1 MQHSITAHTH
11 PMFRFWHWVLI
22 GFLLFALM
30 VAHMVVPANGT
41 AQSVAAPSIPAFPGA
56 EGFGAESQGGRGGEI
71 LFVDNLNDSGP
82 GSLRAALEAG
92 QPRTI
97 IFRVGGTIT
106 LKNAIIVTNPYVTV
120 AGQTAPGDGIALR
133 IDGTADTQPL
143 IIETHDVI
151 IRHLRVRSGPGVPDS
166 VNGDA
171 ITITGGYNIIIDHS
185 SLSWGTDE
193 VINTWYS
200 PYNVTI
206 QNSIVSEGLYDS
218 VHKKGIHSMG
228 GLFGDKSDRVTL
240 YKNLFAHNSQR
251 NPMLKSDGSGT
262 FQVVNNV
269 FYHWH
274 YFGAQIG
281 DGEATTRVNFI
292 GNYYKPG
299 PETRTNRYEV
309 LVGTGAE
316 VYVEGN
322 IGPRRTENTQD
333 EWSLVGDIYNFEQPA
348 ATKYRVTSPFDAPE
362 IDVQPAL
369 EAYDDILE
377 DVGATKPKRDAVDLR
392 VIQDVINGTGKMID
406 YPDEVGGWPEL
417 ASGTPYVDND
427 GDGMADDWETQY
439 GFNPDDSSDTNQDAD
454 GDGYTNIEE
463 FLNETNPGQGGS
475 GTPKQGLAYE
485 FFTNATLSGTP
496 DYTGVD
502 ATIDFDWGSEVP
514 APGLSKDT
522 FSVRWTGQVEPQ
534 YSERYTF
541 CTRSDDG
548 IRLWVNGQ
556 RLINNW
562 TDHVVTENC
571 GTVELAANQRYD
583 LKVEYYEHHGRA
595 VVQLF
600 WLSASQ
606 RKEIIPKS
614 QLYSDQS

>member
-1 MQHSITAHTH
+1 MKHYSTTYTHSI
-11 PMFRFWHWVLI
+11 FRLWHWALI
-22 GFLLFALM
+22 SSIVVTLM
-30 VAHMVVPANGT
+30 IAHLVIPAAGT
-41 AQSVAAPSIPAFPGA
+41 AQSVASPDPVPAFPGA
-56 EGFGAESQGGRGGEI
+56 EGFGAESQGGRGGAV

-82 GSLRAALEAG
+82 GSLRAALEAS

-106 LKNAIIVTNPYVTV
+106 LKNELIVTNPYVTV

-133 IDGTADTQPL
+133 IDGTADIRPL

-151 IRHLRVRSGPGVPDS
+151 IRHLRFRSGPGAPDS

-218 VHKKGIHSMG
+218 VHEKGIHSMG
-228 GLFGDKSDRVTL
+228 GLFGDKSDRITL

-251 NPMLKSDGSGT
+251 NPMLKSDESGT

-269 FYHWH
+269 FYHWR

-281 DGEATTRVNFI
+281 DGEAITRVNFI

-348 ATKYRVTSPFDAPE
+348 ATKYRVDTPFDAPE
-362 IDVQPAL
+362 IDVWPAL
-369 EAYDDILE
+369 EVYDDILE
-377 DVGATKPKRDAVDLR
+377 NVGATKPKRDIVDQR

-406 YPDEVGGWPEL
+406 HPDEVGGWPKL
-417 ASGTPYVDND
+417 ANGTPYVDKD
-427 GDGMADDWETQY
+427 QDGMSDEWETGY
-439 GFNPDDSSDTNQDAD
+439 GFNPNQSDDANQDAD

-463 FLNETNPGQGGS
+463 FLNETDPGQGAP
-475 GTPKQGLAYE
+475 GTPRQGLAYA
-485 FFTNATLSGTP
+485 FFTNTTLLGTP

-502 ATIDFDWGSEVP
+502 AVVDFDWGSEAP
-514 APGLSKDT
+514 APELPKDT
-522 FSVRWTGQVEPQ
+522 FSVRWTGQVEPR
-534 YSERYTF
+534 YSEPYTF
-541 CTRSDDG
+541 CTRGDDG
-548 IRLWVNGQ
+548 IRLWINGQ

-562 TDHVVTENC
+562 TDHAVTEDC
-571 GTVELAANQRYD
+571 GTLDLAAGQRYD
-583 LKVEYYEHHGRA
+583 LKLEYYENRGRA

-600 WLSASQ
+600 WSSPNQ
-606 RKEIIPKS
+606 SREIVPES
-614 QLYSDQS
+614 QLYVE